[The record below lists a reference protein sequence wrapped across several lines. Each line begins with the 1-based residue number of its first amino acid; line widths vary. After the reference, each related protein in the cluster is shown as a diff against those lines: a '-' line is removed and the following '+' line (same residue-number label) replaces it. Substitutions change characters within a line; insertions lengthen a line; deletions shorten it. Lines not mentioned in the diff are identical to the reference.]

1 MTANSEQRQAQ
12 YRLAQY
18 CIKKETKSNKEQQ
31 EMYVKS
37 VEKGFCFYQRTL
49 NGVCGKKM
57 YWNNQIMFA
66 TAAGKHNNKEFF
78 L

>member
-1 MTANSEQRQAQ
+1 MTANSAQ
-12 YRLAQY
+12 TGSVSFGTVLH
-18 CIKKETKSNKEQQ
+18 KKETKSNKEQQ

-37 VEKGFCFYQRTL
+37 VEGGFCFYQRTL

-57 YWNNQIMFA
+57 YWNNKIIFA

-78 L
+78 S